1 MWTRF
6 GPANLWSGVELKTR
20 VARLTLITALA
31 VLPCVAH
38 AQTSE
43 ASSLDLYSK
52 AVVQPVMADRIASLE
67 RFLAANPN
75 SSLRHDTL
83 SLLVWSYVQSNNP
96 TKAAEFARLIIAGT
110 PNDPLALA
118 ALADHS
124 APKEEKESPK
134 KQVESAKH
142 ALEQYRNLRKPE
154 AMREIEFATMRQ
166 YVWRTLTGAA
176 GLAYLEQ
183 KNYKTARD
191 YLSQVAAASP
201 NDPRYV
207 YGLALAT
214 LNADD
219 DHKAEGYW
227 YLAKAVTLSGNTPEG
242 RRVADYAR
250 ELYKEDGGSS
260 ADWDRFLAAAA
271 APRTSPDPV
280 VVAKANT
287 PPAQPPPK
295 EEPAPTKPADVTA
308 EKPDEPAKDKDEEV
322 KEEPRVTADASRTP
336 RPRDVPEPKIEE
348 PPRPPRKPRPPADD
362 PLSLGILVQ
371 MSNFTPEY
379 RKTIVFALSDMVRHI
394 RSNDEVFILAFSDK
408 LDFVQ
413 DLTDNSDLLEE
424 AIDSIKPQSGAAL
437 FDAVAFAA
445 GHLKRIAKNQN
456 RTLLVISDGS
466 NAETETSAFDLR
478 PLLKDVRI
486 DCIGLNVGSSFERSV
501 LQQLSTNSGGQ
512 VTFAND
518 QTQLRNMT
526 RELAMKM
533 GIDFQQ

>member
-6 GPANLWSGVELKTR
+6 GPEKSWPGVEWSRIAL
-20 VARLTLITALA
+20 ARLALIAVVA
-31 VLPCVAH
+31 VLPCVAR

-52 AVVQPVMADRIASLE
+52 AVVQPVMADRIALLE

-83 SLLVWSYVQSNNP
+83 SLLVWSYLQSNNP
-96 TKAAEFARLIIAGT
+96 TKAAEFARLILAGT
-110 PNDPLALA
+110 PSDPLALA
-118 ALADHS
+118 ALASHN

-134 KQVESAKH
+134 KQVESATR

-183 KNYKTARD
+183 KDYGTARD
-191 YLSQVAAASP
+191 YLSQVVAASP

-250 ELYKEDGGSS
+250 ERYSEDGGTS

-280 VVAKANT
+280 VVARANT
-287 PPAQPPPK
+287 PPAQPPSK
-295 EEPAPTKPADVTA
+295 AEPAPAKPADAPART
-308 EKPDEPAKDKDEEV
+308 PDEPAPGEEA
-322 KEEPRVTADASRTP
+322 KEEPRVTADASRTT

-348 PPRPPRKPRPPADD
+348 PPRPPRKPRPPATD

-424 AIDSIKPQSGAAL
+424 AIDTIKPQSGAAL

-445 GHLKRIAKNQN
+445 GHLKRIAKNEN

-466 NAETETSAFDLR
+466 NAETETSVFDLR

-501 LQQLSTNSGGQ
+501 LQQISTSSGGQ

-518 QTQLRNMT
+518 PTQLRNMT